1 MRTAIA
7 LACGVTVLGA
17 ACGGDDAT
25 SGIERHASAW
35 EQVIRVVG
43 LADVPPVAEDDPLP
57 VVFAYEVGGDDVPAE
72 VQVEVVNALLDE
84 ADVRFVDDP
93 DVVVDV
99 EDGDDAA
106 VVDDDGVL
114 VVMETPPESGT
125 EASVEVV
132 RYRTL
137 GEETTFDVVL
147 SGGGSDWAVRTVTP
161 ID

>member
-1 MRTAIA
+1 MRRALT
-7 LACGVTVLGA
+7 LACGVAVLGV
-17 ACGGDDAT
+17 ACGGDDTTGAT
-25 SGIERHASAW
+25 ERHASAW

-43 LADVPPVAEDDPLP
+43 LADAPPVAEGDPLP
-57 VVFAYEVGGDDVPAE
+57 VVFAYEVGDDDVPAE

-99 EDGDDAA
+99 EDGGDQG

-114 VVMETPPESGT
+114 VVMETPPESGS
-125 EASVEVV
+125 EATVEVV

-137 GEETTFDVVL
+137 GQETTFDVVL
-147 SGGGSDWAVRTVTP
+147 SGGGPDWAVRTVTP